1 MFLYLLYVSI
11 YFYMFY
17 TFLYISIITTP
28 FFLLIPYFY
37 TLVTGY
43 TFWQNPLIFSLLLG
57 ITIGLSN
64 GGTPCMA
71 HFSLRLTL
79 WQNGLIPWN
88 YARFLKYA
96 TQRKLIQQ
104 VGGRFRFIHDS
115 LRKHFVSHN
124 R

>member
-1 MFLYLLYVSI
+1 MICPRNNSRF
-11 YFYMFY
+11 
-17 TFLYISIITTP
+17 IT
-28 FFLLIPYFY
+28 
-37 TLVTGY
+37 
-43 TFWQNPLIFSLLLG
+43 
-57 ITIGLSN
+57 
-64 GGTPCMA
+64 GGTPCIEY
-71 HFSLRLTL
+71 FSLRLIL
-79 WQNGLIPWN
+79 CQNGLIPWN